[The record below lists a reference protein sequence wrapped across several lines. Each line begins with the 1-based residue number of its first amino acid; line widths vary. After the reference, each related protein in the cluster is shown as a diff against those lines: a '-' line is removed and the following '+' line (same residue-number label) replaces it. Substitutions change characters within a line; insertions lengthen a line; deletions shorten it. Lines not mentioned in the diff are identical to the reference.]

1 MFIPLLFYILLLI
14 QNSKAEEKSCSFI
27 FPKRSSECKLSEED
41 KRSIFNYKQCCFKKD
56 SSSSGISLNHCEA
69 KTEKEYKTMIE
80 KGEKCY
86 NEENPDPKEI
96 YGCES
101 KIPNKASDCVLSN
114 EEKNEGFDYCCYE
127 VYKGEKECNLFT
139 KEEYKLEMEL
149 FKIMA
154 DEKNDI
160 IKCGNDD
167 DYNDDYDESRFINLT
182 YAFFLILILNL

>member
-14 QNSKAEEKSCSFI
+14 QNSKAEEKRCFSI
-27 FPKRSSECKLSEED
+27 LPKRSSECKLSEED
-41 KRSIFNYKQCCFKKD
+41 KNSILNYKQCCFKKD
-56 SSSSGISLNHCEA
+56 SSTSGILLNSCEPI
-69 KTEKEYKTMIE
+69 TEMEYQTMIE

-86 NEENPDPKEI
+86 NEENPDPKES

-114 EEKNEGFDYCCYE
+114 EEKNGGFDYCCYE
-127 VYKGEKECNLFT
+127 VYQGEKECNLYT

-154 DEKNDI
+154 DENDI

-167 DYNDDYDESRFINLT
+167 YNYGSRFINLS